1 MAFPSVLES
10 SSYLSGVRFGF
21 GTSLAL
27 RWMMLSMI
35 LGEVASRSSFK
46 WQLSLPTLA
55 INVDGLAYPMHRP
68 MSHSC

>member
-1 MAFPSVLES
+1 
-10 SSYLSGVRFGF
+10 
-21 GTSLAL
+21 
-27 RWMMLSMI
+27 MLSMI

-68 MSHSC
+68 MTHSC